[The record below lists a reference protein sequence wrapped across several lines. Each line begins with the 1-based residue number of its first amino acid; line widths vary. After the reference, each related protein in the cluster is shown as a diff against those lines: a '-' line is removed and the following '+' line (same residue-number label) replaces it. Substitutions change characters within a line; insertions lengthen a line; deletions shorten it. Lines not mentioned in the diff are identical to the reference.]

1 MTNQNKRKKEEAQL
15 DKPVEGKKNRAD
27 QHVPIFERKSGAKFN
42 DFFSNDENFV
52 LPPINSPPQ

>member
-1 MTNQNKRKKEEAQL
+1 MNNQNKKKKEEVQY
-15 DKPVEGKKNRAD
+15 DKTNDGKKNKAD